1 MTPVIIMHRIAR
13 AIIGSAGFLLIA
25 SAPALSQTNTSPSLK
40 VITPSEGQTIYGQK
54 VPVLIAVDNFSIID
68 YQIEKSAAPGIGH
81 VHLWL
86 DDANPTRDSA
96 VKLTTDEFTFSD
108 VPYGNHTLRAELVTS
123 THQSQNP
130 PVVSIIKFKS
140 AAISSP
146 SPVTTSGFDKR
157 TALVIL
163 VIVALVIVAA
173 WWYTKE
179 DDEEE
184 MPKSKSKVTKR
195 GVKKRK

>member
-1 MTPVIIMHRIAR
+1 MHRIAR
-13 AIIGSAGFLLIA
+13 AIIGSAAFLLIA
-25 SAPALSQTNTSPSLK
+25 STATLAQVNINPSLK
-40 VITPSEGQTIYGQK
+40 AITPSEGQTIYGQK
-54 VPVLIAVDNFSIID
+54 VPVLMAVENFTIVD
-68 YQIEKSAAPGIGH
+68 YQIEKSAVPGKGH
-81 VHLWL
+81 IHLWL
-86 DDANPTRDSA
+86 DDPNPTRESA

-108 VPYGNHTLRAELVTS
+108 VPYGEHTLRAELVGS
-123 THQSQNP
+123 THQSLNP
-130 PVVSIIKFKS
+130 PVTTIIKFKS

-179 DDEEE
+179 EEE
-184 MPKSKSKVTKR
+184 KMPTEKVAKKTKR
-195 GVKKRK
+195 ASRRKRRS